1 MFIIKLSMMNS
12 YKNFFQH
19 LWLFLVIEVVFVF
32 IIFREFPSVSLLT
45 LTGILHLSYWVIVII
60 AGTIRE
66 RYAHRVWQKFL
77 CTYLPIVYHVIIHLY
92 VGMETLHHMEE
103 HGHAHDEHSMIW
115 LIVGT
120 LAAGVLIGLGEY
132 WLHRTTHCV
141 THHHKAH
148 ASCHDDACEDD
159 HNH

>member
-1 MFIIKLSMMNS
+1 MKQSAI
-12 YKNFFQH
+12 NFLKH
-19 LWLFLVIEVVFVF
+19 LGLFLLVEIVFVF
-32 IIFREFPSVSLLT
+32 IIFREFPPFSLLT
-45 LTGILHLSYWVIVII
+45 LTGILHTSYWFIVII
-60 AGTIRE
+60 AGLVRE

-92 VGMETLHHMEE
+92 VGMQTLHHMEE
-103 HGHAHDEHSMIW
+103 NGRAHDEHSMVW

-120 LAAGVLIGLGEY
+120 LAAGVLIALGEY

-141 THHHKAH
+141 THHGKTHAH
-148 ASCHDDACEDD
+148 CHDEACEDD